1 MSSLRIIPIGGMGN
15 VTQNMYVYM
24 YEDEMMIFDCGIGFP
39 TLAMP
44 GVDVMIPDIT
54 YIKDQLEAGR
64 KIVGMVLTHG
74 HDDHIGALPYILP
87 ELPSFPIFASPL
99 TAGFAKNRIGD
110 GGVDR
115 EITVFKDNKV
125 FNVGEYFKVE
135 GFPMTHSVPDTRH
148 FAVHTPEGIIYHGP
162 DFKIDL
168 QPVDHVLP
176 DFDAISRIGKEGV
189 LCMLMDCLRVERES
203 WSKSESACY
212 SALEESMDDVE
223 GKYIVT
229 LMSSHIHRI
238 QQVVNVAAKL
248 GRKMVFI
255 GRSVEQN
262 VDVARQL
269 NKLFIPADM
278 VIDKKHI
285 TDYKDSELCIVIA
298 GSQGQEGSS
307 LVRAIYG
314 EHPVLQIKAKDR
326 VVFSSDAIP
335 GNELNYFDAIDELSR
350 NGVRVLYP
358 EVVPDLHQSG
368 HGGAMEQQ
376 LLVALVKPKYLF
388 PMGGQ
393 DRHREKFFEMVASK
407 MGYEDHQVLIP
418 AHGDIIEFEDGR
430 PTLGDHLNLQ
440 PRYVDGLGVGDVGRS
455 VLSDRRALGTEGMI
469 VLVMMKVAGKL
480 DLHNIDVVSRG
491 FVFMKEAQDV
501 VEFIKQTTKEIVHEV
516 EDNSPTGDAG
526 DDEIKRA
533 IEKKLGRKLY
543 KIIRREPMI
552 LPVIVEA

>member
-1 MSSLRIIPIGGMGN
+1 MSALRIIPIGGMGN
-15 VTQNMYVYM
+15 VTQNMYIYE

-39 TLAMP
+39 TSAMP

-54 YIKDQLEAGR
+54 YLKEQLERGR
-64 KIVGMVLTHG
+64 QIVGMVLTHG

-87 ELPSFPIFASPL
+87 DLPEFPIYASPL
-99 TAGFAKNRIGD
+99 TAGFAQHRMAD
-110 GGVDR
+110 GGVER
-115 EITVFKDNKV
+115 EITVFKD
-125 FNVGEYFKVE
+125 GEKFKIGQYFEVE

-148 FAVHTPEGIIYHGP
+148 FAVSTPEGVIYHGS

-176 DFDAISRIGKEGV
+176 DFDTISRIGKDGV
-189 LCMLMDCLRVERES
+189 LCMLMDCLRVEREG
-203 WSKSESACY
+203 WSKSESAVY
-212 SALEESMDDVE
+212 GALGEAMIEVQ

-238 QQVVNVAAKL
+238 QQVVNIAAKFD
-248 GRKMVFI
+248 RKVVFI

-262 VDVARQL
+262 VEVARQL
-269 NKLFIPADM
+269 NKLFIPAEM
-278 VIDKKHI
+278 VVNKRDIQN
-285 TDYKDSELCIVIA
+285 YKDSELCIVIA

-314 EHPVLQIKAKDR
+314 EHPVLQIKKQDR

-335 GNELNYFDAIDELSR
+335 GNELPYFDAIDELCR

-358 EVVPDLHQSG
+358 DVVPDLHQSG

-376 LLVALVKPKYLF
+376 MMVALVKPKYLF

-393 DRHREKFFEMVASK
+393 DRHREKFFELVGQK
-407 MGYEDHQVLIP
+407 MGYQENQVVIP
-418 AHGDIIEFEDGR
+418 AHGDIVEFEGGTPR
-430 PTLGDHLNLQ
+430 LGEHLNLQ
-440 PRYVDGLGVGDVGRS
+440 PRLVDGLGVGDVGRS

-469 VLVMMKVAGKL
+469 VLVIPKVAGRL
-480 DLHNIDVVSRG
+480 DLQNINVVSRG
-491 FVFMKEAQDV
+491 FVFMKEAQEV
-501 VEFIKQTTKEIVHEV
+501 VDFIKQTTHEIVDEV
-516 EDNSPTGDAG
+516 RKNGKGEDS
-526 DDEIKRA
+526 DEEIRRA
-533 IEKKLGRKLY
+533 IERRLGRRLY

-552 LPVIVEA
+552 LPVIMEV

>member
-1 MSSLRIIPIGGMGN
+1 MSALRIIPIGGMGN
-15 VTQNMYVYM
+15 VTQNMYIYE

-39 TLAMP
+39 TSAMP

-54 YIKDQLEAGR
+54 YLKEQLERGR
-64 KIVGMVLTHG
+64 QIVGMVLTHG

-87 ELPSFPIFASPL
+87 ELPEFSIYASPL
-99 TAGFAKNRIGD
+99 TAGFAQNRMAD
-110 GGVDR
+110 GGVER
-115 EITVFKDNKV
+115 EITVFKD
-125 FNVGEYFKVE
+125 GEKFKIGQYFEVE

-148 FAVHTPEGIIYHGP
+148 FAVSTPEGVIYHGS

-176 DFDAISRIGKEGV
+176 DFDTISRIGKEGV
-189 LCMLMDCLRVERES
+189 LCMLMDCLRVEREG
-203 WSKSESACY
+203 WSKSESAVY
-212 SALEESMDDVE
+212 GALEESMIDVK

-238 QQVVNVAAKL
+238 QQVVNIAAKFD
-248 GRKMVFI
+248 RKVVFI

-262 VDVARQL
+262 VEVARQL
-269 NKLFIPADM
+269 NKLFIPAEM
-278 VIDKKHI
+278 VVNKRDIQN
-285 TDYKDSELCIVIA
+285 YKDSELCIVIA

-314 EHPVLQIKAKDR
+314 EHPVLQIKKQDR

-335 GNELNYFDAIDELSR
+335 GNELPYFDAIDELCR

-358 EVVPDLHQSG
+358 DVVPDLHQSG

-376 LLVALVKPKYLF
+376 MMVALVKPKYLF

-393 DRHREKFFEMVASK
+393 DRHREKFFELVGQK
-407 MGYEDHQVLIP
+407 MGYQENQVVIP
-418 AHGDIIEFEDGR
+418 AHGDIVEFEGGIPR
-430 PTLGDHLNLQ
+430 LGEHLNLQ
-440 PRYVDGLGVGDVGRS
+440 PRLVDGLGVGDVGRS

-469 VLVMMKVAGKL
+469 VLVIPKVAGRL
-480 DLHNIDVVSRG
+480 DLQNINVVSRG
-491 FVFMKEAQDV
+491 FVFMKEAQEV
-501 VEFIKQTTKEIVHEV
+501 VDFIKQTTHEIVDEV
-516 EDNSPTGDAG
+516 RKNAKG
-526 DDEIKRA
+526 DDSDEEVRRA
-533 IEKKLGRKLY
+533 IERRLGRRLY

-552 LPVIVEA
+552 LPVIMEV